1 MTRARVIPVL
11 LLKGNGLYKTIKFK
25 KPIYIGDPI
34 NAVKIFS
41 EKEVDEIALLDIDA
55 SLKKTIPNYK
65 LIEDIASECFVPLT
79 YGGGVSSTEQFK
91 TVLSLGVEKVAIN
104 SALFSDNNLV
114 EESASI
120 FGAQSI
126 VASVDVRKRFWGY
139 SGYTHGGKVRVKMS
153 LSQILNNLKSKQIGE
168 IFLNSIDN
176 DGTMK
181 GYDLDLIEKVSS
193 NATVPVIA
201 CGGCSDIDNFRD
213 ALKHGA
219 SAVAAGSL
227 FVFKGSRNSVLINY
241 PTQSMLK
248 ESVFSSL

>member
-126 VASVDVRKRFWGY
+126 VASVDLRKRFWGY
-139 SGYTHGGKVRVKMS
+139 SAYTHGGNVRVKMS

-248 ESVFSSL
+248 ESVFSTL

>member
-1 MTRARVIPVL
+1 MIRARVIPVL
-11 LLKGNGLYKTIKFK
+11 LLKGNGLYKTRKFK

-55 SLKKTIPNYK
+55 SLKKTIPNYQ

-79 YGGGVSSTEQFK
+79 YGGGVSSIEQFK
-91 TVLSLGVEKVAIN
+91 TVLSLGVEKIAIN
-104 SALFSDNNLV
+104 SALFLDNNLV

-120 FGAQSI
+120 FGKQSI
-126 VASVDVRKRFWGY
+126 VASIDVRKRFWTY
-139 SGYTHGGKVRVKMS
+139 SAYTHGGKVRVKMS
-153 LSQILNNLKSKQIGE
+153 LSQVLDNLKSKQIGE
-168 IFLNSIDN
+168 ILLNSIDN
-176 DGTMK
+176 DGTME

-193 NATVPVIA
+193 NATVPVTA

-241 PTQSMLK
+241 PTQSILK
-248 ESVFSSL
+248 ESVFSTL

>member
-1 MTRARVIPVL
+1 LKRARIIPVL
-11 LLKGNGLYKTIKFK
+11 LLRGNGLYKTRKFK

-41 EKEVDEIALLDIDA
+41 EKEVDEIILLDIDA
-55 SLKKTIPNYK
+55 TVKKKSPNYQ

-79 YGGGVSSTEQFK
+79 YGGGITSTEQFK
-91 TVLSLGVEKVAIN
+91 TILSLGVEKIAIN
-104 SALFSDNNLV
+104 SALFFDNNLV
-114 EESASI
+114 NESASI

-139 SGYTHGGKVRVKMS
+139 SAYTHRGKVRVKMS

-168 IFLNSIDN
+168 ILLNSIDN
-176 DGTMK
+176 DGTMN

-193 NATVPVIA
+193 NSTVPVTA

-248 ESVFSSL
+248 ESVFSTT